1 MATDLR
7 GFFLGEEVL
16 TSVRLIQKGLAEVQR
31 IDGANDF
38 YHPALLLLSSGL
50 ERLMKCILCLRSQ
63 AVGGDFPSAKQI
75 KDYGHDLER
84 LRDAV
89 VAACFD
95 DEYRG
100 SRQAADI
107 DAAFLESDLRLRA
120 LLTSLSRF
128 ARSARYYNLN
138 MVGGDEPDTDSPEQ
152 EWAGLEMEVVSERPE
167 LWKALEAPSGSG
179 PIFDAISREFV
190 GRIEVFVR
198 ALCRLFTLG
207 PLGDNARAYTGYLT
221 PFLSLRN
228 ENLGRHDYRHG
239 EHV

>member
-7 GFFLGEEVL
+7 GHFLGEEVL
-16 TSVRLIQKGLAEVQR
+16 TSVRLVQGGLAEVQR

-63 AVGGDFPSAKQI
+63 AVDGDFPTADEI
-75 KDYGHDLER
+75 KRYSHDLER

-95 DEYRG
+95 DDYRS
-100 SRQAADI
+100 SRQSADT
-107 DAAFLESDLRLRA
+107 DAAFLESDPRLRA
-120 LLTSLSRF
+120 LLTCLSRF
-128 ARSARYYNLN
+128 SRSARYYNLN
-138 MVGGDEPDTDSPEQ
+138 MVGGDDPDTDSPEQ
-152 EWAGLEMEVVSERPE
+152 EWAGLEMEVVKERPE
-167 LWKALEAPSGSG
+167 LLKALAAGNGSG

-207 PLGDNARAYTGYLT
+207 PLGDNARTYTGYLT
-221 PFLSLRN
+221 PFLFLMD
-228 ENLGRHDYRHG
+228 ENLGRHDYRDD